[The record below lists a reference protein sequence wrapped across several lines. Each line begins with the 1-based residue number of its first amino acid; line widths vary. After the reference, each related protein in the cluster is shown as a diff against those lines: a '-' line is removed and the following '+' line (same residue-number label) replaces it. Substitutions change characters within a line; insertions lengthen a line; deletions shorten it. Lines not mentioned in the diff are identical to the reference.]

1 LVFVLFSIVCNQW
14 FKRMLIKM
22 QPGAEAGDWFPW
34 GVPPVQKVLDDVL
47 ALESHAK
54 MTKEQDAASDF
65 LREIL
70 EPFAKMQQGAE
81 VHSPQQTDN
90 N

>member
-1 LVFVLFSIVCNQW
+1 
-14 FKRMLIKM
+14 MLIKM
-22 QPGAEAGDWFPW
+22 QPGAEAGEWFPW

-47 ALESHAK
+47 ALESNDK

-81 VHSPQQTDN
+81 VQSPQQADKN
-90 N
+90 